1 MSRVRLDQIL
11 LRRGLVSDEQIKQA
25 LMRQRSQGGRL
36 GSHLFYYR
44 FLSEEQLVNALSEQ
58 LGVPGVMLSEMAV
71 PAEVAQ
77 KVPPKLA
84 DKFKV
89 FPFAFDPVTLSLSLA
104 VIDPDN
110 KEALEQ
116 VKNVSGAREIQ
127 QFVAVDSVLRGKIA
141 QHYHGSKGDPSGR
154 QVIELPDLFEEERDG
169 GELAEVRSAE
179 NGDKA
184 AEPLNVMMVTEAA
197 FLRNVLASIFE
208 REGYTLQVLS
218 RPDHIAR
225 ALGERT
231 FDYVLVSQ
239 DMEEHFS
246 RWIKEG
252 TIPPP
257 HAEVSLFSSICGS
270 LLDNPAP
277 YPMLVESLIRSL
289 QKMSEYRCAKSEWKP
304 PYAQMCNDVRDLGH
318 ALGLRRIAVDG
329 LQIIISILIPAGKS
343 GCDDPVPSGNNDLR
357 FEESNDLP
365 ATLACIHFPWDIEGC
380 ITSLFHLLNGK
391 NGADRCGDRRQE
403 MVLGPQILAAVGYR
417 YFIADGI
424 EGTGEAIAEATTSLL
439 REREGQLFSSEVL
452 ETYIRILEQGKKEGR
467 RGLQNDIFMV
477 SDANEIAKQ
486 FSSALRKAG
495 FRIVAIDNL
504 PEAKRLYE
512 RQRPDIIVVN
522 FDSYPNQSMKFSR
535 LVRNDSKT
543 LMYAITT
550 QNKSS
555 LIVSLLDS
563 GFSDVF
569 TPPFNYDIIAVR
581 MSKSLALLSE
591 LTAASGA
598 SRGFSGTFQEL
609 PLINLIQA
617 LGMSQKDVRI
627 TLEDGDGKTAEIY
640 MRKGQMV
647 YSQYAEICG
656 VDAIYK
662 IIAWGDKGS
671 FSIENVREFPPGNI
685 SLPNDFI
692 IMEGCRQLDEEN
704 A

>member
-58 LGVPGVMLSEMAV
+58 LGVPGVLLSEMAV

-77 KVPPKLA
+77 KVPAKLV

-104 VIDPDN
+104 VIDPGN

-127 QFVAVDSVLRGKIA
+127 QFVAVDSVLRGKID
-141 QHYHGSKGDPSGR
+141 QHYHGSKGDSSGR
-154 QVIELPDLFEEERDG
+154 QVIELPDLFEEEQDG

-179 NGDKA
+179 NGAKA

-239 DMEEHFS
+239 DMEERFS
-246 RWIKEG
+246 RWIQEG
-252 TIPPP
+252 AIPQP

-289 QKMSEYRCAKSEWKP
+289 QQMSEYRCAKSEWKP
-304 PYAQMCNDVRDLGH
+304 PYARMCNDVRDLGH

-329 LQIIISILIPAGKS
+329 LQIISSILIPAEKNG
-343 GCDDPVPSGNNDLR
+343 GDDPDHAMR
-357 FEESNDLP
+357 FEESDGLTT
-365 ATLACIHFPWDIEGC
+365 ALACIHFPWDIEGC
-380 ITSLFHLLNGK
+380 VASLSHLLKGK
-391 NGADRCGDRRQE
+391 SGADRCGDRRQE
-403 MVLGPQILAAVGYR
+403 MVLGPQILAAVWYR
-417 YFIADGI
+417 HFISDGI

-477 SDANEIAKQ
+477 SEANEIAWQ

-522 FDSYPNQSMKFSR
+522 FDSFPNQSMKFSR

-550 QNKSS
+550 ENKSS

-569 TPPFNYDIIAVR
+569 TPPFNYDVIAVR

-591 LTAASGA
+591 LTTASGA

-609 PLINLIQA
+609 PFINLIQA
-617 LGMSQKDVRI
+617 LGMSQRDVRI
-627 TLEDGDGKTAEIY
+627 TLEDGEGKAAEIY
-640 MRKGQMV
+640 LRKGQMV
-647 YSQYAEICG
+647 YSRYGEIYG

-662 IIAWGDKGS
+662 IIVWGDKGS
-671 FSIENVREFPPGNI
+671 FSVVNVREFPPGNI